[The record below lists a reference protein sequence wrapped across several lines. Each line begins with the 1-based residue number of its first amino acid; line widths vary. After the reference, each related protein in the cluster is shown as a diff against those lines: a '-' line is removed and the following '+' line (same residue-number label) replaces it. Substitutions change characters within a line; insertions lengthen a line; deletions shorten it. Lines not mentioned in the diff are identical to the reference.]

1 MLICPARITTITRTG
16 HLAQKQQIGF
26 IIALTITGIPI
37 FCSICYVYLHSRS
50 QGTHFHCEKETVVDS
65 RSAPQNPELII

>member
-1 MLICPARITTITRTG
+1 MIAYTI
-16 HLAQKQQIGF
+16 
-26 IIALTITGIPI
+26 IPI

-50 QGTHFHCEKETVVDS
+50 QGTHFHREKETVVDS